1 MICHLKDS
9 KGDIISERGAILKE
23 QAKFYQDLYTTNLQE
38 TQDFYLDRLESPKLT
53 DREILWLD
61 RVIDMDKLST
71 AMRQLKNNKSPGSD
85 GLPVEFY
92 KKFWS
97 LIDNILYNVYQ
108 EGLQDQLHL
117 SAQRGFIILLE
128 KSGKDPLLLTN
139 WRPLTLLNIDFEILS
154 KVLVNRIQVVLPTII
169 HKHQSRFMK
178 GRYMGENLF
187 ELVNIIEFCE
197 QEKIDALLVSFNF
210 QKAFDMVE

>member
-1 MICHLKDS
+1 M
-9 KGDIISERGAILKE
+9 KE

-71 AMRQLKNNKSPGSD
+71 AMRQLKNNKSPGTD

-92 KKFWS
+92 KKFWP

-108 EGLQDQLHL
+108 EVFRTNCICRHREGLSLCL
-117 SAQRGFIILLE
+117 R
-128 KSGKDPLLLTN
+128 N
-139 WRPLTLLNIDFEILS
+139 
-154 KVLVNRIQVVLPTII
+154 
-169 HKHQSRFMK
+169 
-178 GRYMGENLF
+178 
-187 ELVNIIEFCE
+187 
-197 QEKIDALLVSFNF
+197 QEKTHYC
-210 QKAFDMVE
+210 